1 MRAAWNRRG
10 YLIKG
15 LAVLCTP
22 ICHAS
27 LGLCV
32 SCLLTIAGSAR
43 AADQQILDQAVLIV
57 AADEPSFVKYGVE
70 ELRDYLQQATGNDI
84 TVTNAPT
91 ASQKVRIV
99 IGAKAA
105 KDFTGIRP
113 TDEQLGT
120 EGYLLRSTNSDGIY
134 ALAVAGQL
142 LVAQSPASRH

>member
-1 MRAAWNRRG
+1 MRAAWNRRE

-15 LAVLCTP
+15 LAVLCKP

-70 ELRDYLQQATGNDI
+70 ELRDYLHEATGNDI

-91 ASQKVRIV
+91 ASQS
-99 IGAKAA
+99 AA
-105 KDFTGIRP
+105 
-113 TDEQLGT
+113 L
-120 EGYLLRSTNSDGIY
+120 LLREGSQGLYRDAPDRRTIEYGRLLAAIDELRRHI
-134 ALAVAGQL
+134 ALAVAGKL